1 MSTSEWQPIETAPE
15 NEYILIRY
23 YKGGK
28 SYRTKV
34 TKEYIITQAKANP
47 IYEHAEPLNINNI
60 FNQCRYF
67 TTSPEPWNAE
77 HITVKTDFVEWVD
90 GLHRLITNTSS
101 KVQKNYV
108 THWMPLPEPPEEK
121 NELV

>member
-28 SYRTKV
+28 SYGTKV
-34 TKEYIITQAKANP
+34 TKEYIVTQAKAKP
-47 IYEHAEPLNINNI
+47 IYEHSEPLNINNI
-60 FNQCRYF
+60 FNFRRYL

-108 THWMPLPEPPEEK
+108 THWMPLPEPPEEM